1 MIDALK
7 SCKDE
12 LVLIGGVRVNRK
24 DSITRLWASS
34 FAKYCRFIL
43 LKDTHPDSGCGIKY
57 FIKSYF

>member
-1 MIDALK
+1 MIDTLK

-43 LKDTHPDSGCGIKY
+43 LKDTHQIQVVV
-57 FIKSYF
+57 